1 MLSTLLLFLNK
12 LLNIIH
18 YDRIKIN
25 LINIIKGEY
34 KMHLLKHFI
43 TITKHRHKV
52 MRYCF
57 KVGLYKQG
65 LIHDLSKYSFVE
77 FFNGAKYYKGTGS
90 PISEERKKL
99 GFSRAWLHHKGRNK
113 HHWEYWI
120 DFTSKGIIAIEMP
133 IKYVVEM
140 FCDRV
145 AATMVYR
152 GVDFDNQAPLDY
164 YNKTRFYY
172 VINEKTDAILKDM
185 LKHLANSSLDE
196 TIGYIKKTYLS

>member
-77 FFNGAKYYKGTGS
+77 FFNGAPRLAVHLKELL
-90 PISEERKKL
+90 EEKKL
-99 GFSRAWLHHKGRNK
+99 LSRNGESN
-113 HHWEYWI
+113 Y
-120 DFTSKGIIAIEMP
+120 
-133 IKYVVEM
+133 
-140 FCDRV
+140 
-145 AATMVYR
+145 
-152 GVDFDNQAPLDY
+152 
-164 YNKTRFYY
+164 
-172 VINEKTDAILKDM
+172 
-185 LKHLANSSLDE
+185 
-196 TIGYIKKTYLS
+196 